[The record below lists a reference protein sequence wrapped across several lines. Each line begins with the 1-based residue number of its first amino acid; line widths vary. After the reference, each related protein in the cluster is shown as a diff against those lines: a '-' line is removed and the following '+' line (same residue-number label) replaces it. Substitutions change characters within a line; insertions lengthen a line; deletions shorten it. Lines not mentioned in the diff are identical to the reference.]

1 MEQPR
6 GDGSY
11 NRSHDATMERDRR
24 QRERQE
30 WLASL
35 TPEQRTTHNEERR
48 ELLQDARRRA
58 RTWAQIVLYGRNEQ
72 NVISDE
78 NSSSNNA

>member
-6 GDGSY
+6 GDGQY
-11 NRSHDATMERDRR
+11 NRAHDARMDVERR
-24 QRERQE
+24 QRERQD

-35 TPEQRTTHNEERR
+35 TPEQRHA
-48 ELLQDARRRA
+48 QDEARRQLLEHVRRMT
-58 RTWAQIVLYGRNEQ
+58 RTWAQVVLYGRNEQ

-78 NSSSNNA
+78 DSSLNNS

>member
-6 GDGSY
+6 GDGQY
-11 NRSHDATMERDRR
+11 NRAHDARMDVERR

-30 WLASL
+30 WLDSL
-35 TPEQRTTHNEERR
+35 TQEQRNAHDEAIRQ
-48 ELLQDARRRA
+48 LLEHGRRRA
-58 RTWAQIVLYGRNEQ
+58 RTWAQVVLYGRNEQ

-78 NSSSNNA
+78 ESSLNNS